1 MNVLN
6 GNFHLNQIF
15 KFSNKIAFESF
26 KNNLLYE
33 FNNNF

>member
-26 KNNLLYE
+26 KIIYL
-33 FNNNF
+33 

>member
-15 KFSNKIAFESF
+15 KFSNKIAFESL
-26 KNNLLYE
+26 KNNL
-33 FNNNF
+33 